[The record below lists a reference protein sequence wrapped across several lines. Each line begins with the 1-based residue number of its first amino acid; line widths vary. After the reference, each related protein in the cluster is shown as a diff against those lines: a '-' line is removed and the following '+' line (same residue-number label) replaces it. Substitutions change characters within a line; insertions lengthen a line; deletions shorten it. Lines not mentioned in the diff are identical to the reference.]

1 MKRYSK
7 IIIPILVL
15 ILLVFMGYKVV
26 TKIIHKR
33 EVAEH
38 IKTIPPFSYSTINGE
53 IFTNKD
59 LKDNTPTL
67 FLYFNSECEHCQSEA
82 LQIQENIAKFKKYQ
96 LVFVSFEEK
105 YKIIAFAKK
114 YKLDTYDNITFLFD
128 KQVSFSTT
136 FDVNSLPTMILYNM
150 NKELI
155 GKMKGQTK
163 VETILKKL
171 KCQK

>member
-1 MKRYSK
+1 MKRFLK
-7 IIIPILVL
+7 VIIPIV
-15 ILLVFMGYKVV
+15 IIGLLGFMTYKVI
-26 TKIIHKR
+26 TKINHKR

-38 IKTIPPFSYSTINGE
+38 IKTIPPFSYSTINGK
-53 IFTNKD
+53 IFTHED

-82 LQIQENIAKFKKYQ
+82 SQIQENITNFKNVQ
-96 LVFVSFEEK
+96 LVFVSFEEQN
-105 YKIIAFAKK
+105 KIIAFAKK
-114 YKLDTYDNITFLFD
+114 YKLNSYDNITFLLD

-136 FDVNSLPTMILYNM
+136 FDVNSLPTMILYNK

-155 GKMKGQTK
+155 EKIKGQTK

-171 KCQK
+171 KQ

>member
-1 MKRYSK
+1 MKRFLK
-7 IIIPILVL
+7 VIIPIV
-15 ILLVFMGYKVV
+15 IIGLLGIMTSKVI

-38 IKTIPPFSYSTINGE
+38 IKTIPAFSYSTINGK
-53 IFTNKD
+53 IFSHKN

-82 LQIQENIAKFKKYQ
+82 SQIQENITNFKNYQ

-105 YKIIAFAKK
+105 NKIIAFAKK
-114 YKLDTYDNITFLFD
+114 YELDHYDNITFLLD
-128 KQVSFSTT
+128 KQVTFSTT
-136 FDVNSLPTMILYNM
+136 FDVNSLPTMILYNK

-155 GKMKGQTK
+155 EKIKGQTK
-163 VETILKKL
+163 IETILKKL
-171 KCQK
+171 KQ

>member
-1 MKRYSK
+1 MKRFLK
-7 IIIPILVL
+7 VIIL
-15 ILLVFMGYKVV
+15 ILIIGLLGFMSYKVIA
-26 TKIIHKR
+26 KINHKK

-38 IKTIPPFSYSTINGE
+38 IRTIPPFSYSTINGKM
-53 IFTNKD
+53 FTHED

-82 LQIQENIAKFKKYQ
+82 TQIQENISKFKEYQ

-105 YKIIAFAKK
+105 NKITAFAKK
-114 YKLDTYDNITFLFD
+114 YKLNGYDNITFLLD

-136 FDVNSLPTMILYNM
+136 FDVNSLPTMILYNK

-155 GKMKGQTK
+155 KKIKGQTK

-171 KCQK
+171 KQ